1 MKIREM
7 LSIAC
12 LLTPLSISAA
22 DFSRALEIVEAS
34 TVLIRTLDSDSPK
47 GSGTGFFINDRGL
60 LLTNAHVVEGASS
73 AVVQLADGSVTSVT
87 SIKAIFPEQD
97 IAFLNTGMT
106 KTKGLNLIAPAASV
120 RGLPIGVLG
129 NPKGLEFLFSTGV
142 VAALRKS
149 NFTKVIQFT
158 APISRGSS
166 GSPIFN
172 DNGDVLG
179 IAVGAI
185 EEGQNLNFG
194 VSSEAIRELLDLTD
208 KQPQRKWVVYDP
220 FRDAR
225 VPNQSEMTEQAVT
238 NYEEIDLIHQQVYDE
253 ILLIYQDDKEFIE
266 YLRKSQRAWIKF
278 RDAHILMK
286 WPALET
292 KSRRLGTAER
302 MSVPNHLSML
312 TQARIDGLLKWRS
325 GLKEGFVDAGTIKT
339 IEEIKAKEKQLNLK
353 AR

>member
-1 MKIREM
+1 MKIRDM
-7 LSIAC
+7 FSIAC
-12 LLTPLSISAA
+12 LLTPLSIPAA
-22 DFSRALEIVEAS
+22 DFSKALEVVEAS
-34 TVLIRTLDSDSPK
+34 TVLIRTLDSDASK
-47 GSGTGFFINDRGL
+47 ASGTGFFINDSGL

-73 AVVQLADGSVTSVT
+73 AVVQLADGSVTSVK

-106 KTKGLNLIAPAASV
+106 KTKGLDLIAPRSSV

-129 NPKGLEFLFSTGV
+129 NPKGLEFSFSTGV
-142 VAALRKS
+142 VAALRKLNS
-149 NFTKVIQFT
+149 TKVIQFT

-179 IAVGAI
+179 IAVGAV

-194 VSSEAIRELLDLTD
+194 VSSEAVRELLDLTD
-208 KQPQRKWVVYDP
+208 KQPQRNWIVYDP

-225 VPNQSEMTEQAVT
+225 GPTQSEMTMQAVT
-238 NYEEIDLIHQQVYDE
+238 SYEELDKIHQAIYDE

-278 RDAHILMK
+278 KDAHILMK

-292 KSRRLGTAER
+292 KSRLLGTAER
-302 MSVPNHLSML
+302 MSVPIHLAML
-312 TQARIDGLLKWRS
+312 TQARIDELLKWRR
-325 GLKEGFVDAGTIKT
+325 GLEEGNVDAGTIKVVG
-339 IEEIKAKEKQLNLK
+339 EIKAKEKQLNLK